1 MPYNLRTTKE
11 IKYTNKYIYYSHNL
25 LKRKNTK
32 LLNLYMK
39 KLNHVNKLIS
49 WIFDSEL
56 KNIKDE
62 ILIRYIVDKIIYC
75 NIMYINLEKERKML
89 LNTITK
95 INENNKFLSDCIK

>member
-1 MPYNLRTTKE
+1 
-11 IKYTNKYIYYSHNL
+11 
-25 LKRKNTK
+25 
-32 LLNLYMK
+32 MK